1 MLYFFEM
8 TKLNKSDVKRLADL
22 ARLSLTDAE
31 LEQFSGEF
39 SNILEYVEQLKDAD
53 TDGLKPTYQING
65 LTTVTRKDELID
77 YKTTQASLLKN
88 VPKVKDKQIQ
98 VRRVL

>member
-1 MLYFFEM
+1 M
-8 TKLNKSDVKRLADL
+8 TKLSKSDVKRLADL
-22 ARLSLTDAE
+22 ARLRLTDAE

-65 LTTVTRKDELID
+65 LSTVTREDKIVD
-77 YKTTQASLLKN
+77 YKTSKESLLKN
-88 VPKVKDKQIQ
+88 VPKVRDDQIE
-98 VRRVL
+98 VRRVLG